1 MRYLR
6 SDKMP
11 IMMINGKFLIL
22 DDDYNLDFRGS
33 IRNSIMNE
41 LTEYSHI
48 FGFTYENTKS
58 LVESVTDK
66 VIETIEFYKEQEK
79 SQNKHSRYMSSK

>member
-1 MRYLR
+1 
-6 SDKMP
+6 MP
-11 IMMINGKFLIL
+11 IMRINGKFLIL

-41 LTEYSHI
+41 LTNYSAK
-48 FGFTYENTKS
+48 FGFTYENTKP
-58 LVESVTDK
+58 LIESVTDK

-79 SQNKHSRYMSSK
+79 LKTKS